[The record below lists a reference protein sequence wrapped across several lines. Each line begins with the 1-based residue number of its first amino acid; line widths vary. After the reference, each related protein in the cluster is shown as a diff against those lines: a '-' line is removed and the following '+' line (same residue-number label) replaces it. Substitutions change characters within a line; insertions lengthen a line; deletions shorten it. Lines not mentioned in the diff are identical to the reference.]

1 MYVCVSF
8 FLPADAVEAASL
20 CSVGEQLSVNMS
32 ESSLKEGSR
41 GPEEVKL
48 EQETLTALVGADEN
62 GTWCSID
69 TWCEHVMHV
78 LLVCKWVCV
87 QAS

>member
-32 ESSLKEGSR
+32 ESSLKEGS
-41 GPEEVKL
+41 
-48 EQETLTALVGADEN
+48 
-62 GTWCSID
+62 
-69 TWCEHVMHV
+69 
-78 LLVCKWVCV
+78 
-87 QAS
+87 